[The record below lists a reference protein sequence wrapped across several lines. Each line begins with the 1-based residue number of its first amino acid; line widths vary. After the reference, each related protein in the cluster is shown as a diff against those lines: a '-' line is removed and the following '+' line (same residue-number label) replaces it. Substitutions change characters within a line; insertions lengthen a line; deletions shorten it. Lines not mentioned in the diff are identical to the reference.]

1 MCAIILLVKSDQKA
15 TDDSTNY
22 RGIALSSLILKIFDW
37 VVLILCEYEL
47 KCDDNQFGFQSNSS
61 TIMCTWSV
69 IEVINWF
76 TSRGTPVYACLL
88 DYRKAFDLVNHVK
101 MFENLI
107 NRGINPIIIRL
118 MVFMYLTQRCYIR
131 WGNARS
137 YSFGVTNGTR
147 QGSVFSPQGGFTT
160 YIDPLIS
167 LLRNS
172 GNGCVINSFW
182 YGAFFYADDG
192 MLLSTSI
199 EGLQNLVNICETH
212 ANDNDLMFSTDPIP
226 SKSKTK
232 CIAFP
237 HGASADMPS
246 IILNGDK
253 LPWVERAVHIG
264 NTLHC
269 SGRMDQD
276 IREKR
281 AVFINRC
288 MELNQEFYIYPPLV
302 KLRMC
307 RLYNSHFTGSSL
319 WDFTS
324 DKFMQLC
331 NSWNVNLRILF
342 DLPRDTHSWLVEE
355 ISGGMHAKQMVMSR
369 YINFTNQLANNKRP
383 CVRSLFKLV
392 CNDVRTVTGSNIRQI
407 LLMTGIRITPGITS
421 KYKLK
426 TFRVYSVPNNQ
437 HWRIGMLHSLIE
449 LRENKW
455 HITFDDEQQNID
467 KSQISLMIED
477 VCTS

>member
-1 MCAIILLVKSDQKA
+1 MDSVDNECSNNDTVINKITPRLVNSIIHDKIKSNKADVDADLTTDCFKNAPPVLSVHLSLFLKSCLSHGYISENLLVCAVILLVKSDQKA
-15 TDDSTNY
+15 TDDSGNY

-76 TSRGTPVYACLL
+76 TSRGTPIYACLL

-107 NRGINPIIIRL
+107 SRGLSPIIIRL
-118 MVFMYLTQRCYIR
+118 MILMYLTQRCYIR

-160 YIDPLIS
+160 YIDPLIAA
-167 LLRNS
+167 LRSS
-172 GNGCVINSFW
+172 GFGCIINQFW

-192 MLLSTSI
+192 ILLSTSI
-199 EGLQNLVNICETH
+199 EGLQNMVNICELH
-212 ANDNDLMFSTDPIP
+212 ALENDLMFSTDPIP

-237 HGASADMPS
+237 HGATADMPA

-264 NTLHC
+264 NTLHF
-269 SGRMDQD
+269 SGRMDQG

-281 AVFINRC
+281 AVFIDRC
-288 MELNQEFYIYPPLV
+288 MELNQEFYTYP
-302 KLRMC
+302 
-307 RLYNSHFTGSSL
+307 H
-319 WDFTS
+319 
-324 DKFMQLC
+324 
-331 NSWNVNLRILF
+331 
-342 DLPRDTHSWLVEE
+342 
-355 ISGGMHAKQMVMSR
+355 
-369 YINFTNQLANNKRP
+369 
-383 CVRSLFKLV
+383 
-392 CNDVRTVTGSNIRQI
+392 
-407 LLMTGIRITPGITS
+407 
-421 KYKLK
+421 
-426 TFRVYSVPNNQ
+426 
-437 HWRIGMLHSLIE
+437 
-449 LRENKW
+449 
-455 HITFDDEQQNID
+455 
-467 KSQISLMIED
+467 
-477 VCTS
+477 